1 MTNILVLYYQPIIGD
16 NPYNLACL
24 YDSMFSELKDAGNKL
39 LLMNMSI
46 FKKDYFSAKIHDED
60 NVVNK
65 IKKFNPEV
73 VITFNNQVFDKLF
86 NITNCPIALFEAD
99 AYEFFSCKELLHKN
113 INRYTLFINCKEW
126 TDKYV
131 DLGFSKNQIHFMPVA
146 TSVKQENLPL
156 DKNISFIGTFF
167 STAGNTFA
175 KFGDEKRDIFYK
187 AYLEFLKTKNY
198 DYKSYFPEDTG
209 LDVFDYHPFF
219 DIRLL
224 TLVHILDLGLTLHGV
239 LWEPLKTI
247 CPHLYCAFDSTPKFS
262 LKHNQDLYNSSKICI
277 NINHPQCN
285 GDNFAWRGFDI
296 MASNGCLVS
305 SYSKQLIRATKG
317 WVDIP
322 MYHSP
327 IEAREL
333 CVKLLNNENMRK
345 DIVEAS
351 QKYVDANCRWVDRFK
366 QIENIINVKLVNEN
380 EVGCIDILESK
391 VKANTTTKTKKRSR
405 LFHLNTRIFKKV
417 SLNIDLE
424 RI

>member
-1 MTNILVLYYQPIIGD
+1 MANILVLYYQPTIGD
-16 NPYNLACL
+16 NPYNLVCL
-24 YDSMFSELKDAGNKL
+24 YDSMFSELKRFGNNL
-39 LLMNMSI
+39 LLINMSV
-46 FKKDYFSAKIHDED
+46 FKKDYFSSIISDE
-60 NVVNK
+60 NNI
-65 IKKFNPEV
+65 IKRIKQFNPELV
-73 VITFNNQVFDKLF
+73 LTFNNQVFDKLF
-86 NITNCPIALFEAD
+86 DITDCPIALFEAD
-99 AYEFFSCKELLHKN
+99 AYNFFSCKDLLHKN
-113 INRYTLFINCKEW
+113 IDRYSLFINCKEW
-126 TDKYV
+126 TDKYI
-131 DLGFSKNQIHFMPVA
+131 DLGFSKSQIHFMPVA

-167 STAGNTFA
+167 STAGNTFS
-175 KFGDEKRDIFYK
+175 KVGDEKRNIFYK
-187 AYLEFLKTKNY
+187 AYLDFIKTNNY
-198 DYKSYFPEDTG
+198 DYKSYFPEDLG
-209 LDVFDYHPFF
+209 LEVYDYHPFF

-224 TLVHILDLGLTLHGV
+224 TLAHVLDLGLTLHGV

-247 CPHLYCAFDSTPKFS
+247 CPQLYCAFDSTPKYS

-296 MASNGCLVS
+296 MASNGCLIS
-305 SYSKQLIRATKG
+305 SYSSQLKRTTKG

-322 MYHSP
+322 MFHSP

-345 DIVEAS
+345 DLVEAA
-351 QKYVDANCRWVDRFK
+351 QKYVEANCRWVDRFK
-366 QIENIINVKLVNEN
+366 EIEDILNVELVNEN
-380 EVGCIDILESK
+380 REGTLDIVESK
-391 VKANTTTKTKKRSR
+391 VKAITKTKKKSR